1 MTEHVRVAVIGGG
14 IKAVNNGPICYAPDG
29 SPLLGPVEG
38 HEGLWL
44 AAGFAVGIGTGSLDS
59 SRTQGFTGTPETQ

>member
-14 IKAVNNGPICYAPDG
+14 IKAVNNGPIRYAPDG